1 MTSKHEPTQ
10 NADTPKAES
19 VNETETTSVDEAEK
33 VESKPVETSQTKTN
47 QVDTSKAEEDSQV
60 TSQVTS
66 VTATS
71 DAEKTGE
78 TVESD
83 QKLDKKAAKKAARK
97 AEKQAM
103 KKARCE
109 KPPHPVMKWTSRLV
123 MALAVIPIIV
133 FLAFWGAVSFMDFNQ
148 YKPQIEKEFQAK
160 TGHEL
165 NIEGDIDVSVIPF
178 VLEVKAVQ
186 LKNQRSFNAA
196 DLASL
201 ESVQVE
207 LSLWDLFVNRK
218 LQMLGVEVEKAEL
231 FLHTKASGE
240 TNWQALQSL
249 VSRKKATPEVAWRLD
264 DLQNP
269 AYYRPTSQADIPA
282 VQDLS
287 AQSTPKKGF
296 RWRLESF
303 VSQNAMIH
311 WKDEQTGH
319 DFTIEDFD
327 LLAFDIAPNQSF
339 KVVTN
344 FIYESSVNDTR
355 FHTSLSTDLT
365 LSQRLDVWQMNDWM
379 GNVRM
384 VLPAEMKIPEVRVET
399 SGQVFSLDF
408 TRRLVEAKALHMSS
422 LKGNVNAS
430 FSGRFDRNP
439 MSKGHLK
446 ADHIDIRKWLRHSGV
461 PYPQFVNKM
470 VLTNAA
476 VELDWQQTKQDLA
489 IENLDLQWDDS
500 KLTGRI
506 WRKKDSPTDAAYH
519 FDLQLDGI
527 DLDKYQAVAKR
538 HELASIQAATSD
550 VKTDKAPTKAPAK
563 AEASGT
569 LPSQPEAKL
578 NQTYLPL
585 ALPVSTLRS
594 MNTEGRLR
602 IGKLKAWDMKF
613 ADFDMN
619 LSAKDGKLALAPL
632 DAALYGGSLTS
643 KLKIDVSGKTPAYQW
658 SGKVA
663 GVDLL
668 PFLRDGWDYRLLE
681 GTYHGHFNLATRGVN
696 SFLLKQN
703 MNGAFTARI
712 AQGQFNGM
720 DMNKLLAG
728 KGTSPKDATKF
739 EGMSM
744 DGKVRNGVYQIRRFN
759 AKSDRFSAIG
769 TGRLTLTNAILN
781 GTIHTTYNKPP
792 KGIEALKGVEVP
804 VFVKGPLGKAKWT
817 VNLDGFLQNP
827 DNQKKLIE
835 SLKQLWK

>member
-1 MTSKHEPTQ
+1 MTSKNDQPSADNAEMANSDKATEPTEKQ
-10 NADTPKAES
+10 LASEQVDSST
-19 VNETETTSVDEAEK
+19 VETTNGSNPSEK
-33 VESKPVETSQTKTN
+33 ATSEESGAPSKTVNKQTKKK
-47 QVDTSKAEEDSQV
+47 TSSAKP
-60 TSQVTS
+60 
-66 VTATS
+66 
-71 DAEKTGE
+71 
-78 TVESD
+78 
-83 QKLDKKAAKKAARK
+83 KKAVP
-97 AEKQAM
+97 
-103 KKARCE
+103 
-109 KPPHPVMKWTSRLV
+109 PPHPVAKWVSRLV
-123 MALAVIPIIV
+123 MTLAVIPIIL

-148 YKPQIEKEFQAK
+148 YKPQIEKEFLAK

-165 NIEGDIDVSVIPF
+165 KIEGDIDVSVIPF
-178 VLEVKAVQ
+178 VMEAQQVR
-186 LKNQRSFNAA
+186 LKNQPSFNAA

-207 LSLWDLFVNRK
+207 LSLWELFVHRR
-218 LQMLGVEVEKAEL
+218 LEMLGVEVEKAEL

-240 TNWQALQSL
+240 TNWQALQRL
-249 VSRKKATPEVAWRLD
+249 VSSKKALPEVAWTIE
-264 DLQNP
+264 DLRNP
-269 AYYRPTSQADIPA
+269 AYYRHTSQVDALVSESTLTA
-282 VQDLS
+282 VPDAFDSSEAASSL
-287 AQSTPKKGF
+287 
-296 RWRLESF
+296 RWRLDSF
-303 VSQNAMIH
+303 VSQNAQLH
-311 WKDEQTGH
+311 WKDEQSEH
-319 DFTIEDFD
+319 HFTIEDFD
-327 LLAFDIAPNQSF
+327 LLAFDIAPNQAF

-344 FIYESSVNDTR
+344 FIYESNVNHTR
-355 FHTSLSTDLT
+355 FHTNLSADLT
-365 LSQRLDVWQMNDWM
+365 LSQRLDVWQMKDWL

-399 SGQVFSLDF
+399 SGQLLRLDF
-408 TRRLVEAKALHMSS
+408 KRRLVEAEALHMSS
-422 LKGNVNAS
+422 LKGHVNAS
-430 FSGRFDRNP
+430 FNGRFDRHP

-446 ADHIDIRKWLRHSGV
+446 ADHIDIRKWLRHSGI

-476 VELDWQQTKQDLA
+476 VELDWQQTEQDLA

-506 WRKKDSPTDAAYH
+506 WRKKEASTDAAYH

-538 HELASIQAATSD
+538 EELARIQGASSEATG
-550 VKTDKAPTKAPAK
+550 KKAPNKVPDNAQV
-563 AEASGT
+563 SGR
-569 LPSQPEAKL
+569 LPSQEDAKL

-602 IGKLKAWDMKF
+602 IGKLKAWEMKF
-613 ADFDMN
+613 ANFDMN
-619 LSAKDGKLALAPL
+619 LSAKGGKLALAPL
-632 DAALYGGSLTS
+632 DADLYDGSLTS

-681 GTYHGHFNLATRGVN
+681 GKYHGHFNLATRGVN

-712 AQGQFNGM
+712 VQGQFNGM

-728 KGTSPKDATKF
+728 KGTSPKDSTKIDS
-739 EGMSM
+739 MSM
-744 DGKVRNGVYQIRRFN
+744 DGKIRKGVYQIRRFN
-759 AKSDRFSAIG
+759 AKSERFSAIG
-769 TGRLTLTNAILN
+769 TGRLVLTNALLDA
-781 GTIHTTYNKPP
+781 TIHTTYNKPP

-835 SLKQLWK
+835 SLKLLWK